1 MRIKLILLGF
11 GLFLVSSISFAQKS
25 DGPKSI
31 ISDKVKIKKYHNIE
45 ELERMA
51 KGEVLALYR
60 ERNTVLTRILP
71 YIAFAT
77 KPGVTMVTLGIPTN
91 SANVKALDNQLEAA
105 DEYVNSTT
113 FFLNE
118 YLPYADTRNLIS
130 GILFYEEIM
139 KSLHTF
145 NEYR

>member
-1 MRIKLILLGF
+1 MKIKLFLLVF
-11 GLFLVSSISFAQKS
+11 CLSLVSSIGFAQK
-25 DGPKSI
+25 DGAKSI
-31 ISDKVKIKKYHNIE
+31 ISDKVKIKKYHTID
-45 ELERMA
+45 ELERMP

-71 YIAFAT
+71 YIALAT
-77 KPGVTMVTLGIPTN
+77 KPGVTMVTIGIPTN
-91 SANVKALDNQLEAA
+91 SDNIKALDTQHEAA

-118 YLPYADTRNLIS
+118 YLPYADTRNIIS